1 MNKKEV
7 LEEFSQGGFHSLVKI
22 FYPIHGSK
30 VFLLK
35 EKQFRFI
42 ENLKLEIINNLKEKE
57 MDQFLTVQKIR
68 NEKKVTEVPF
78 MVMEQVNQL
87 LREESLSKNFFILE
101 K

>member
-1 MNKKEV
+1 
-7 LEEFSQGGFHSLVKI
+7 
-22 FYPIHGSK
+22 
-30 VFLLK
+30 
-35 EKQFRFI
+35 
-42 ENLKLEIINNLKEKE
+42 
-57 MDQFLTVQKIR
+57 MDQFLTVQKIK